1 MQAFVEQIRVFW
13 QQLRVGQRMS
23 LSASIFAIFLGFS
36 IFLYW
41 INRPQMQLL
50 YGGVSAKDMA
60 EIVALLEE
68 QGVPYQ
74 LTNGGHSVL
83 VPQKSVYNIRMN
95 LVEKGVPT
103 GAGVGYEIFDKS
115 YVGVSDFMQKTNYLR
130 ALQGELSRTVAE
142 LNGVRNAR
150 VMIVMP
156 ENKLLSSQANIH
168 PTASVFVDTGSNN
181 LPEAAVNAI
190 RSLVANSV
198 EGLKL
203 DDVSV
208 VDNHGKVLS
217 EDLEKTGRMGFT
229 SSHIRMRENLE
240 NYFSKKIET
249 MLHSVLGVG
258 QVVARVSVDLETN
271 TTTIVEE
278 KYDPESQVIRTQT
291 FQENSSSNN
300 ESNATQ
306 GSTAEREAVGGQ
318 AIESNSIETRKN
330 KTISYDINK
339 ATREIVETPGNIKRM
354 SAAVFIAQRTDP
366 KDEKNYL
373 TRSENELNS
382 LKSMIANALG
392 IEDLKYVSIQ
402 EVPFNN
408 VNLFETNVEKNVFE
422 NQMMVWEPWVKNILA
437 IICSVGLFGIFLRMI
452 KKTRPFVDTNKVN
465 EAKQDKENIVPTPEM
480 LNLLIQQKPDNVGTA
495 LQNWIA
501 NDEKVS

>member
-1 MQAFVEQIRVFW
+1 MKQNWISFFLSLILFLSVQSACLFTKTNIWLAQFIVVKQQQI
-13 QQLRVGQRMS
+13 QR
-23 LSASIFAIFLGFS
+23 I
-36 IFLYW
+36 
-41 INRPQMQLL
+41 
-50 YGGVSAKDMA
+50 
-60 EIVALLEE
+60 LEE
-68 QGVPYQ
+68 QQ
-74 LTNGGHSVL
+74 
-83 VPQKSVYNIRMN
+83 QKRAEALAKKEKEKNKVN
-95 LVEKGVPT
+95 LW
-103 GAGVGYEIFDKS
+103 DKQ
-115 YVGVSDFMQKTNYLR
+115 VKDF
-130 ALQGELSRTVAE
+130 
-142 LNGVRNAR
+142 
-150 VMIVMP
+150 
-156 ENKLLSSQANIH
+156 
-168 PTASVFVDTGSNN
+168 TGSNN

-217 EDLEKTGRMGFT
+217 EDLAKTNGIGLA

-306 GSTAEREAVGGQ
+306 GPTAEREAVGGQ
-318 AIESNSIETRKN
+318 AIESNSVETRKN

-366 KDEKNYL
+366 KNEKNYL
-373 TRSENELNS
+373 SRSESELNS

-392 IEDLKYVSIQ
+392 IEDLKYGSV
-402 EVPFNN
+402 VAA
-408 VNLFETNVEKNVFE
+408 
-422 NQMMVWEPWVKNILA
+422 EP
-437 IICSVGLFGIFLRMI
+437 S
-452 KKTRPFVDTNKVN
+452 
-465 EAKQDKENIVPTPEM
+465 EA
-480 LNLLIQQKPDNVGTA
+480 
-495 LQNWIA
+495 
-501 NDEKVS
+501 

>member
-1 MQAFVEQIRVFW
+1 MHTFIEQIKNFW
-13 QQLRVGQRMS
+13 QQLKAGQKMS
-23 LSASIFAIFLGFS
+23 LSASVFAIFLGFS

-41 INRPQMQLL
+41 INKPQMQLL
-50 YGGVSAKDMA
+50 YGGLSSKDMA
-60 EIVALLEE
+60 EVVALLEE
-68 QGVPYQ
+68 QGILYQ

-95 LVEKGVPT
+95 LVEKGVPA
-103 GAGVGYEIFDKS
+103 GSGVGYEIFDKN

-130 ALQGELSRTVAE
+130 ALQGELSRTVSE

-156 ENKLLSSQANIH
+156 ENKLLSKQANIH
-168 PTASVFVDTGSNN
+168 PTASVFVDTGGNN

-198 EGLKL
+198 EGLKI

-217 EDLEKTGRMGFT
+217 EDLAKTTSVGLA
-229 SSHIRMRENLE
+229 SSHIRLRENLE
-240 NYFSKKIET
+240 NYFSKKIES
-249 MLHSVLGVG
+249 MLHSVLGMG
-258 QVVARVSVDLETN
+258 RVVARVSVDLETN

-306 GSTAEREAVGGQ
+306 GPAAEREAVGGQ
-318 AIESNSIETRKN
+318 AIESNSVETRKN

-339 ATREIVETPGNIKRM
+339 ATREVVATPGNIKRVT
-354 SAAVFIAQRTDP
+354 AAVFIAKQTDP
-366 KDEKNYL
+366 NDANKIINRTE
-373 TRSENELNS
+373 SEMSS
-382 LKSMIANALG
+382 LRTMVANALG
-392 IEDLKYVSIQ
+392 IEDLKFVSIEEIQ
-402 EVPFNN
+402 FNN
-408 VNLFETNVEKNVFE
+408 ANVFDVVPE
-422 NQMMVWEPWVKNILA
+422 SGFEDKMVVWEPWVKNILA
-437 IICSVGLFGIFLRMI
+437 MFCSLMLFGVFLRMI
-452 KKTRPFVDTNKVN
+452 KKTKPNYSENFGRSK
-465 EAKQDKENIVPTPEM
+465 KQEESKVPTPEM
-480 LNLLIQQKPDNVGTA
+480 LNLLIQQKPENVGTA
-495 LQNWIA
+495 LQTWIA
-501 NDEKVS
+501 NEEK

>member
-1 MQAFVEQIRVFW
+1 MQTFVEQIKIFW
-13 QQLRVGQRMS
+13 QQLRAGQKMS

-83 VPQKSVYNIRMN
+83 VPQKSVYNIRMS

-130 ALQGELSRTVAE
+130 ALQGELSRTVSE

-190 RSLVANSV
+190 RL
-198 EGLKL
+198 
-203 DDVSV
+203 
-208 VDNHGKVLS
+208 
-217 EDLEKTGRMGFT
+217 
-229 SSHIRMRENLE
+229 
-240 NYFSKKIET
+240 
-249 MLHSVLGVG
+249 
-258 QVVARVSVDLETN
+258 
-271 TTTIVEE
+271 
-278 KYDPESQVIRTQT
+278 
-291 FQENSSSNN
+291 
-300 ESNATQ
+300 
-306 GSTAEREAVGGQ
+306 
-318 AIESNSIETRKN
+318 TRK
-330 KTISYDINK
+330 
-339 ATREIVETPGNIKRM
+339 
-354 SAAVFIAQRTDP
+354 
-366 KDEKNYL
+366 
-373 TRSENELNS
+373 
-382 LKSMIANALG
+382 
-392 IEDLKYVSIQ
+392 
-402 EVPFNN
+402 
-408 VNLFETNVEKNVFE
+408 
-422 NQMMVWEPWVKNILA
+422 
-437 IICSVGLFGIFLRMI
+437 
-452 KKTRPFVDTNKVN
+452 
-465 EAKQDKENIVPTPEM
+465 
-480 LNLLIQQKPDNVGTA
+480 
-495 LQNWIA
+495 
-501 NDEKVS
+501 

>member
-1 MQAFVEQIRVFW
+1 MQAFVDQIKNFW
-13 QQLRVGQRMS
+13 QQLRTGQKMS

-95 LVEKGVPT
+95 LVEKGVPA
-103 GAGVGYEIFDKS
+103 GSGVGYEIFDKS

-156 ENKLLSSQANIH
+156 ENKLLSTQANIH

-198 EGLKL
+198 EGLKV

-208 VDNHGKVLS
+208 IDNHGKVLS
-217 EDLEKTGRMGFT
+217 EDLSKSGGMGLA

-306 GSTAEREAVGGQ
+306 SSAAERDPVGGQ
-318 AIESNSIETRKN
+318 AIESNSVETRKN

-366 KDEKNYL
+366 KNEKIYL
-373 TRSENELNS
+373 SRSEEALNA

-392 IEDLKYVSIQ
+392 IEDLKYVSVQ

-408 VNLFETNVEKNVFE
+408 VNLFESNVDANAFE

-437 IICSVGLFGIFLRMI
+437 IVCSIGLFGIFLRMI
-452 KKTRPFVDTNKVN
+452 KKTRPSLNMQTSG
-465 EAKQDKENIVPTPEM
+465 KEKSDPTAGIPTPEM
-480 LNLLIQQKPDNVGTA
+480 LNLLIQQKPDNVGAA

-501 NDEKVS
+501 KDEKIS

>member
-1 MQAFVEQIRVFW
+1 MQAFVDQIKNFW
-13 QQLRVGQRMS
+13 QQLRTGQKMS

-95 LVEKGVPT
+95 LVEKGVPA
-103 GAGVGYEIFDKS
+103 GSGVGYEIFDKS

-156 ENKLLSSQANIH
+156 ENKLLSTQANIH

-198 EGLKL
+198 EGLKV

-208 VDNHGKVLS
+208 IDNHGKVLS
-217 EDLEKTGRMGFT
+217 EDLSKSGGMGLA

-306 GSTAEREAVGGQ
+306 SSAAERDPVGGQ
-318 AIESNSIETRKN
+318 AIESNSVETRKN

-366 KDEKNYL
+366 KNEKIYL
-373 TRSENELNS
+373 SRSEEALNA

-392 IEDLKYVSIQ
+392 IEDLKYVSVQ

-408 VNLFETNVEKNVFE
+408 VNLFESNVDANAFE

-437 IICSVGLFGIFLRMI
+437 IVCSIGLFGIFLRMI
-452 KKTRPFVDTNKVN
+452 KKTRPSMNMQTSGKGKSDPT
-465 EAKQDKENIVPTPEM
+465 ADIPTPEM
-480 LNLLIQQKPDNVGTA
+480 LNLLIQQKPDNVGAA

-501 NDEKVS
+501 KDEKVS

>member
-1 MQAFVEQIRVFW
+1 MQAFVDQIKNFW
-13 QQLRVGQRMS
+13 QQLRTGQKMS

-95 LVEKGVPT
+95 LVEKGVPA
-103 GAGVGYEIFDKS
+103 GSGVGYEIFDKS

-156 ENKLLSSQANIH
+156 ENKLLSTQANIH

-198 EGLKL
+198 EGLKV

-208 VDNHGKVLS
+208 IDNHGKVLS
-217 EDLEKTGRMGFT
+217 EDLSKSGGMGLA

-306 GSTAEREAVGGQ
+306 SSAAERDPVGGQ
-318 AIESNSIETRKN
+318 AIESNSVETRKN

-366 KDEKNYL
+366 KNEKIYL
-373 TRSENELNS
+373 SRSEEALNA

-392 IEDLKYVSIQ
+392 IEDLKYVSVQ

-408 VNLFETNVEKNVFE
+408 VNLFESNVDANAFE

-437 IICSVGLFGIFLRMI
+437 IVCSIGLFGIFLRMI
-452 KKTRPFVDTNKVN
+452 KKTRPPMNMQTSG
-465 EAKQDKENIVPTPEM
+465 KEKSDPTADIPTPEM
-480 LNLLIQQKPDNVGTA
+480 LNLLIQQKPDNVGAA

-501 NDEKVS
+501 KDEKVS

>member
-1 MQAFVEQIRVFW
+1 MQTFVDQIKHFW
-13 QQLRVGQRMS
+13 QQLRTGQKMS

-95 LVEKGVPT
+95 LVEKGVPA
-103 GAGVGYEIFDKS
+103 GSGVGYEIFDKS

-156 ENKLLSSQANIH
+156 ENKLLSTQANIH

-198 EGLKL
+198 EGLKV

-208 VDNHGKVLS
+208 IDNHGKVLS
-217 EDLEKTGRMGFT
+217 EDLSKSGGMGLA

-306 GSTAEREAVGGQ
+306 SSAAERDPVGGQ
-318 AIESNSIETRKN
+318 AIESNSVETRKN

-366 KDEKNYL
+366 KNEKIYL
-373 TRSENELNS
+373 SRSEESLNA

-392 IEDLKYVSIQ
+392 IEDLKYVSVQ

-408 VNLFETNVEKNVFE
+408 VNLFESNVDANAFE

-437 IICSVGLFGIFLRMI
+437 IVCSIGLFGIFLRMI
-452 KKTRPFVDTNKVN
+452 KKTRPSMNMQTSG
-465 EAKQDKENIVPTPEM
+465 KEKSDPTAGIPTPEM
-480 LNLLIQQKPDNVGTA
+480 LNLLIQQKPDNVGAA

-501 NDEKVS
+501 KDEKIS